1 MKEAG
6 DGDEGQDTQMRGR
19 IRKLENLERRFR
31 RSSTFELQGAWTS
44 EAVRRLS
51 DRELRILVGVLRHQR
66 DAGLDDTEFSQL
78 RLGPEE
84 QAAFERFCGFY
95 EEARRGA

>member
-6 DGDEGQDTQMRGR
+6 DGDEGQDTQARDPRTG
-19 IRKLENLERRFR
+19 RFR
-31 RSSTFELQGAWTS
+31 RSFTFKLQGDWTS

-51 DRELRILVGVLRHQR
+51 DRELRLLVGVLRHQR
-66 DAGLDDTEFSQL
+66 DAGLDDAEFSQL
-78 RLGPEE
+78 RLSPEE